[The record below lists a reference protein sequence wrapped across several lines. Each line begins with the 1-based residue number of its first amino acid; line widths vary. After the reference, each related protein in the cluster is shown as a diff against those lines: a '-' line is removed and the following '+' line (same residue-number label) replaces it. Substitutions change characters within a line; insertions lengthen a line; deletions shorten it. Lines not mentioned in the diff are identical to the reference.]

1 MADVARR
8 ADLTMLDVD
17 ALWQDFW
24 VIAEMRKVSI
34 RLACRQAGINV
45 SVPFQMRRRC
55 TMPNSLNLIRMLVWM
70 GTTDLEPYI
79 FDIEPTESADVIE
92 EGEDEE

>member
-1 MADVARR
+1 LRMADVARR

-79 FDIEPTESADVIE
+79 FDIDTVDQEDIE
-92 EGEDEE
+92 EENE

>member
-1 MADVARR
+1 MRMADVARR

-45 SVPFQMRRRC
+45 SVPFQMRRRG
-55 TMPNSLNLIRMLVWM
+55 TLPNSLNLIRMLVWM
-70 GTTDLEPYI
+70 ETTDLEPYI
-79 FDIEPTESADVIE
+79 FDIDTVD
-92 EGEDEE
+92 

>member
-24 VIAEMRKVSI
+24 VIAQMRKVSI

-79 FDIEPTESADVIE
+79 FDIDTVDQEDIE
-92 EGEDEE
+92 EENE

>member
-1 MADVARR
+1 MADVARS

-45 SVPFQMRRRC
+45 SVPYQMRRRC
-55 TMPNSLNLIRMLVWM
+55 TAPNSTNLIRMLVWM
-70 GTTDLEPYI
+70 GTTDLEPYL
-79 FDIEPTESADVIE
+79 FDVDPVDGALV